1 MSTIR
6 AITDSLL
13 RPVVVSAKPAL
24 AVIEVTIGGQNASLA
39 PRQARILAY
48 AILTAAEE
56 VDAGAQE
63 S

>member
-1 MSTIR
+1 MSTTR
-6 AITDSLL
+6 VVTDAQSH
-13 RPVVVSAKPAL
+13 PVVITAKPAL
-24 AVIEVTIGGQNASLA
+24 AVVELMIGSQHAPLA

-56 VDAGAQE
+56 AEAGFQE